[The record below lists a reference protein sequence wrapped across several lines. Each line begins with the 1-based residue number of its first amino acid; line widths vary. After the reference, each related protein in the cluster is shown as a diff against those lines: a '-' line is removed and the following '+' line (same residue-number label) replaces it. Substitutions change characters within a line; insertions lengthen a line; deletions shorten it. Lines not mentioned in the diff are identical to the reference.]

1 MRGFLLHPTYRIRDG
16 RPVVQLWG
24 TLESGQPFLIEDD
37 RRRPF
42 FYVRSENAK
51 LFEGKS
57 GVNVEEGGWRDLSG
71 APLSR
76 IEAQLP
82 GEVPDLR
89 RHAENRGAA
98 AYEADVRFA
107 YRYLIDH
114 ELRAALEIEGEP
126 QSRGAGLQYF
136 HNPSVRP
143 ARYHPALRVL
153 SIDIETT
160 PDARSLLSFALV
172 GAGADEVHLIADR
185 APPGAQAHADEAA
198 LLRAFVERVVALDPD
213 VITGW
218 NVIDFDLRVLAE
230 RAAARR
236 IDFAIGR
243 GRERLRVQRDA
254 SYTRTSR
261 ADLPGRQVLDG
272 LALVRDAGIALENYR
287 LETAGQ
293 VLLGRGKKI
302 EKPGVGR
309 ADEILRLYR
318 EEPEAFV
325 AYNRED
331 SQLVLDILE
340 SQGLLEGVIA
350 RSLLSG
356 MPLDRVGASIASFDL
371 LVLPELAR
379 RGYAAPSVAQD
390 RKAARLPGGAV
401 LDSSP
406 GFFRNVAVF
415 DFKSLYPSLIR
426 TFNLDPLA
434 YAQADTDS
442 DPIVTPNGARFARGE
457 AVLPG
462 ILDDFAC
469 SREQAKQRGDRHANQ
484 AIKIM
489 MNALYGVL
497 GAGSCRFFEPEI
509 ASAITGTG
517 QQMLGWTREIF
528 EGFGQRVLYGD
539 TDSVFVALDPEREE
553 AAAKEQAQVLLP
565 RVQQAIA
572 ERVRDEYR
580 VEPQL
585 ELELEKVYARFFQ
598 PSVRGGTTGS
608 KKRYAGWHDGKL
620 QVVGLEAVRRDWP
633 EAARRLQCEILERVF
648 CGEAGLPVARRFVDA
663 LRAGELDRELV
674 IHKGLR
680 KGSVDKYTERRP
692 PHVEAA
698 RRAGR
703 DVGRT
708 VAYVITHGGPEPV
721 LPEREFP
728 RDIDREHYVE
738 KVLRPIAEAIFQH
751 TGESFDA
758 ATGQGE
764 QLSLL

>member
-1 MRGFLLHPTYRIRDG
+1 MRGFLLHPTYRLRDG

-24 TLESGQPFLIEDD
+24 VLESGQPFLLEDD

-42 FYVRSENAK
+42 FYVREEQAK
-51 LFEGKS
+51 LFEGRDR
-57 GVNVEEGGWRDLSG
+57 VVVEEGPWRDLSG
-71 APLSR
+71 APLTR
-76 IEAQLP
+76 IEAQIP
-82 GEVPDLR
+82 SEVPDLR
-89 RHAENRGAA
+89 RHAEHRGAA

-114 ELRAALEIEGEP
+114 ELRAGLELEGEP
-126 QSRGAGLQYF
+126 EERADGLQYF
-136 HNPSVRP
+136 RNPVVRP
-143 ARYHPALRVL
+143 ARFHPELKVL
-153 SIDIETT
+153 SLDIETT
-160 PDARSLLSFALV
+160 PDAGSVLSFAFV
-172 GAGADEVHLIADR
+172 GAGADEVHVVGNE
-185 APPGAQAHADEAA
+185 PVPGAQIHADEKA
-198 LLRAFVERVVALDPD
+198 LLRAFVERVRAIDPD
-213 VITGW
+213 VLTGW
-218 NVIDFDLRVLAE
+218 NVIDFDLRVLLE
-230 RAAARR
+230 RASALRVG
-236 IDFAIGR
+236 FAIGR
-243 GRERLRVQRDA
+243 GRENMRLQRDA
-254 SYTRTSR
+254 SYTRQSR

-293 VLLGRGKKI
+293 TLLGRGKKI
-302 EKPGVGR
+302 AKPGVGR
-309 ADEILRLYR
+309 GDEILRMYH
-318 EEPEAFV
+318 EDPAAFV

-331 SQLVLDILE
+331 ALLVLDILE
-340 SQGLLEGVIA
+340 QESLLDGVIE

-379 RGYAAPSVAQD
+379 RGYAAPSVVQD
-390 RKAARLPGGAV
+390 RKAERLPGGAV

-434 YAQADTDS
+434 YAQSAGDS
-442 DPIVTPNGARFARGE
+442 NPIVAPNGARFARDE

-462 ILDDFAC
+462 ILSEFAR
-469 SREQAKQRGDRHANQ
+469 SREQAKERGDRHASQ

-489 MNALYGVL
+489 MNAIYGVL

-509 ASAITGTG
+509 ASAITSTG
-517 QQMLGWTREIF
+517 QQMLAWTKETF
-528 EGFGQRVLYGD
+528 ESLGQRVLYGD
-539 TDSVFVALDPEREE
+539 TDSVFVALAEDVDE
-553 AAAKEQAQVLLP
+553 ATAKLQANALLP
-565 RVQQAIA
+565 KVQQAIA
-572 ERVRDEYR
+572 DRVRAEYD

-585 ELELEKVYARFFQ
+585 ELELEKVYAHFFQ

-608 KKRYAGWHDGKL
+608 KKRYAGWVDGAL

-633 EAARRLQCEILERVF
+633 EIARRLQCEILEQVF
-648 CGEAGLPVARRFVDA
+648 SGAKGLPIAQRFVDE
-663 LRAGELDRELV
+663 LRAGELDAELV

-708 VAYVITHGGPEPV
+708 VAYVITRGGPEPV

-738 KVLRPIAEAIFQH
+738 KVLRPIAQAIFQH